1 VFLIDDLCSLI
12 DTYSSPEQVE
22 DVRRAYDFGAEAHK
36 DQTRVSGEPYIYHP
50 LAVARILAEMR
61 LDNNSIIAAIL
72 HDVIEDTSTAKEQLA
87 IEFGQEVADLVD
99 GVSKLTQVKF
109 ESRLEAQAENFRK
122 MILAMVQDI
131 RVILI
136 KLADRMHN
144 MRTLGVMPPEKI
156 RRISKETLEIYVP
169 IAHRLGMNTFRL
181 ELENLGFQS
190 MYPMRARILEKAV
203 LKARG
208 NRKEILDK
216 IKNSIVE
223 RLKEEGLEAPVLG
236 REKHLYS
243 IYEKMKNKHLSFSE
257 VFDMYAFRIVVDRP
271 DTCYRILGVVHHLF
285 KPVPGKFKDYIA
297 IPKANG
303 YQSLHTVLFGPFGV
317 PIEVQIRSQD
327 MDKVAREGIAAHW
340 LYKTGSSNPRYS
352 PAQEWISGLA
362 EMQQNAGDSL
372 EFLESVKIDLFP
384 DEVYVFS
391 PQGEIKTLPRGS
403 TIVDFAYAV
412 HTDLGNS
419 CVAGKI
425 DRQLAPLRTE
435 LLNGQTV
442 EIINSAGAKPNPV
455 WLDFVVS
462 AKARGNIR
470 HFLKQLKREDAVAL
484 GRRMLDK
491 ALASFSTSIE
501 DLPSKRTLDILEHYK
516 VSEFD
521 TLLEQISLGNFVPMI
536 IAQQYCSGDV
546 GEENHAEQRGLRQVF
561 NRYAP
566 GWMGGQARRIA
577 PLQIR
582 GTEGSV
588 VSYAR
593 CCKPIPGD
601 PILGFVSV
609 GRGIVIHVENCK
621 NVKEFRNRPEKWVDV
636 QWVAEQDAVFPVDVC
651 VDTKNRR
658 GVLARVAA
666 TISDLK
672 ANIDAVNIEDRDAE
686 YSSMTFTITVNNRK
700 HLANIIRRVRV
711 IEDVVKITRTRN

>member
-181 ELENLGFQS
+181 ELENLGFRS
-190 MYPMRARILEKAV
+190 MYPMRARILEKAI

-216 IKNSIVE
+216 IRNSIVE

-317 PIEVQIRSQD
+317 PIEVQIRSDD

-362 EMQQNAGDSL
+362 EMQQHAGDSL

-442 EIINSAGAKPNPV
+442 EIINSSGAKPNPV

-501 DLPSKRTLDILEHYK
+501 ELPSKRTLDILEHYK
-516 VSEFD
+516 VNEFD

-536 IAQQYCSGDV
+536 IAQQYCSGDF
-546 GEENHAEQRGLRQVF
+546 ESSHHAEQRGLRQVF